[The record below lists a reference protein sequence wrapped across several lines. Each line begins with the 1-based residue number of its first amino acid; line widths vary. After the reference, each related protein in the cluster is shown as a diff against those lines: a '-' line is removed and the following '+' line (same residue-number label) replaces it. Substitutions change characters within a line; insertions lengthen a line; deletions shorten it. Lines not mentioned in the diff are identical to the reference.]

1 MFNFDGSLVRQ
12 LTDGENPLGSIVRVD
27 QKNRRVYYTRYHNMG
42 LDEYLHVVSY
52 DGESTQLT
60 EFDGRHSISMN
71 AAAEYYI
78 SRSSSFERPYTA
90 SLHRSDGSLVRNLQK
105 LNVDRVVKQG
115 LQAPEQVIF
124 KAADGQTDLV
134 GLVYKP
140 TDFDPTKSY
149 PILLLCMVVP
159 PIRM

>member
-1 MFNFDGSLVRQ
+1 
-12 LTDGENPLGSIVRVD
+12 
-27 QKNRRVYYTRYHNMG
+27 
-42 LDEYLHVVSY
+42 
-52 DGESTQLT
+52 
-60 EFDGRHSISMN
+60 MN

-124 KAADGQTDLV
+124 KAADGQKDLV

-140 TDFDPTKSY
+140 TDFDSTKSY
-149 PILLLCMVVP
+149 LFYSFVWWSRLSGM
-159 PIRM
+159 